1 MYEVITNNNG
11 NVLVGNYS
19 CVLTPLDAN
28 TVQATLPSSFNA
40 NQLLTTGT
48 YTAIYTYYPT
58 SNFTQPDPL
67 TLQFQIMVRQC
78 PTLWTGGKY
87 SAAEPLLVRESG
99 PELVCPVLAK
109 HLCCAAQSE

>member
-19 CVLTPLDAN
+19 CVLTLLNAN

-48 YTAIYTYYPT
+48 YTAVYTYYPT

-67 TLQFQIMVRQC
+67 TLQFQITVRRRV
-78 PTLWTGGKY
+78 
-87 SAAEPLLVRESG
+87 ADALLLR
-99 PELVCPVLAK
+99 
-109 HLCCAAQSE
+109 